1 MPIEFNCHVCGKLL
15 RTADE
20 KAGKT
25 AKCPGCGEKLTVPGS
40 ATEPDDE
47 FGADEFGDG
56 DADDYEDGDADD
68 YGDEDEFAST
78 SSGGAKRQC
87 PMCGESISRKSTR
100 CEHCGEKVGGSGG
113 GRRSRRGEVRPTQIE
128 VGEVISTAWEI
139 YKSEMGVCIG
149 GYLIM
154 MVIVMVVAFGRGM
167 CTGLINAGAAG
178 MGNQQPNPGVLV
190 LIVCVGLVAGFI
202 ELAIRLYVEAGLNRL
217 LLNVARGKNAEIG
230 DLFGAGRFYLRYLG
244 NSILFL
250 LMVTFGTAACIVPG
264 IILAL
269 MFWPFAY
276 LILDRDLPGMEC
288 LSRAKEITEGN
299 WGAIFVL
306 ALAAAGINFLGI
318 CALCIGVIFTAP
330 LTMLMFAVAYCRMSG
345 RATAR
350 V

>member
-25 AKCPGCGEKLTVPGS
+25 AKCPGCGEKLTVPGT
-40 ATEPDDE
+40 ATETDDE
-47 FGADEFGDG
+47 FGTDEYGDG
-56 DADDYEDGDADD
+56 DSDADD
-68 YGDEDEFAST
+68 YGDEDEFAPA

-87 PMCGESISRKSTR
+87 PMCGESISRQSTR
-100 CEHCGEKVGGSGG
+100 CEYCGEKVGGGG
-113 GRRSRRGEVRPTQIE
+113 GSRRGKVRPTQIE

-139 YKSEMGVCIG
+139 YKSEMGVCVG
-149 GYLIM
+149 GYVIM
-154 MVIVMVVAFGRGM
+154 IVIVMVVAFGRGM

-190 LIVCVGLVAGFI
+190 LIVGVGLVAGFI
-202 ELAIRLYVEAGLNRL
+202 ELAIRLYVEAGFKRL

-276 LILDRDLPGMEC
+276 LILDRDLPGIEC

-306 ALAAAGINFLGI
+306 ALAAFGINLLGI
-318 CALCIGVIFTAP
+318 CALCIGVLFTAP

>member
-20 KAGKT
+20 KAGRT

-40 ATEPDDE
+40 ESEPDDE
-47 FGADEFGDG
+47 FGGDEFGG
-56 DADDYEDGDADD
+56 DEYGDDAVDDYADDE
-68 YGDEDEFAST
+68 YGDEDEFASAP
-78 SSGGAKRQC
+78 SGGAKRAC
-87 PMCGESISRKSTR
+87 PMCGESISRRSTR
-100 CEHCGEKVGGSGG
+100 CEFCGERVGG
-113 GRRSRRGEVRPTQIE
+113 GRGSSRGDVRPTQIE

-149 GYLIM
+149 GYAIM
-154 MVIVMVVAFGRGM
+154 MVVIMVVAGARGI
-167 CTGLINAGAAG
+167 CTNIIGLGAGG
-178 MGNQQPNPGVLV
+178 LGGNQQVAAGALALIFGVA
-190 LIVCVGLVAGFI
+190 IVAGFI
-202 ELAIRLYVEAGLNRL
+202 EAAIRLYFEAGFKRL

-230 DLFGAGRFYLRYLG
+230 DLFSAGPFYLRYLG
-244 NSILFL
+244 NSILFG
-250 LMVTFGTAACIVPG
+250 LMVGFGTVACIVPG

-269 MFWPFAY
+269 MFWPFGY
-276 LILDRDLPGMEC
+276 LILDRNLPGMEC

-306 ALAAAGINFLGI
+306 ALAAAGINILGV

-330 LTMLMFAVAYCRMSG
+330 LTMLMFTVAYCRMSG